1 VSHHTWC
8 PYAAS
13 IRQGMSISGVRIN
26 DGSHRRGVDIFVFF
40 LKLFEYDVSPQLW
53 WLGLARE

>member
-1 VSHHTWC
+1 
-8 PYAAS
+8 
-13 IRQGMSISGVRIN
+13 MSISGVRIN